1 MSNKTTLEKK
11 YSLSHNEL
19 YELADRIIVAMRRD
33 IADFAQFKIVQA
45 NITAL
50 ELLSSEFLELLND
63 QIYKDEY
70 SYAIQLRDQ
79 LREVLYNKLKRISLA
94 AKSVYKNQKAIQKT
108 LRIKYGNR
116 LNDRDFAIDA
126 GYIYEDAVTHALEL
140 EDEGITAAY
149 LAELN
154 TNLTDFK
161 NSLQVVDQKFNI
173 REQKTEERIHKANEL
188 YSTLVKYCDY
198 GKYLYEEVSPAKYY
212 DYVINQAS
220 PGALKP
226 PANLTFHFKERA
238 FTWDIVKYAT
248 SFQLEYSQD
257 GENFEEVYSGIDTS
271 CVFTPPNEGWGYYRV
286 RGRNSNGYGPYS
298 PVLKQGYYAVL
309 PPPSEI
315 SLAKVPGTDNVVR
328 ITWNEVPSAL
338 KYAVYL
344 STVPIGSP
352 ANTYNF
358 VGRFEQTTHDV
369 ELELGK
375 RHWFQLTAESNV
387 QWSNRSAAIYIDM
400 Q

>member
-161 NSLQVVDQKFNI
+161 NSLQIVDQKFNI

-226 PANLTFHFKERA
+226 PTNLTFHFKERA

-271 CVFTPPNEGWGYYRV
+271 CVFTPPNEG
-286 RGRNSNGYGPYS
+286 
-298 PVLKQGYYAVL
+298 
-309 PPPSEI
+309 
-315 SLAKVPGTDNVVR
+315 
-328 ITWNEVPSAL
+328 
-338 KYAVYL
+338 
-344 STVPIGSP
+344 
-352 ANTYNF
+352 
-358 VGRFEQTTHDV
+358 
-369 ELELGK
+369 
-375 RHWFQLTAESNV
+375 
-387 QWSNRSAAIYIDM
+387 
-400 Q
+400 